1 VLFLRDGRTRRGE
14 KKDSEKASDSA
25 HQQLYFLWVCR
36 KLESNCNLAKL
47 QNSKNQTLT
56 PNGEKPLFD
65 KTWKL
70 PDIDA
75 R

>member
-1 VLFLRDGRTRRGE
+1 MNKPLTAIAIDRLKPRATRFE
-14 KKDSEKASDSA
+14 VPD
-25 HQQLYFLWVCR
+25 
-36 KLESNCNLAKL
+36 
-47 QNSKNQTLT
+47 QTLT

-65 KTWKL
+65 KTLKL